1 VAGRGDG
8 DGDVREATKEDVP
21 ALVDLTTRRT
31 PKYEKWWVSTVFE
44 GNVEIHAAPMVFA
57 SGALVGYGTAT
68 HRSGAPE
75 HQRTVQVF
83 VDREASGRGL
93 GSDILARCLA
103 ALPRTTT
110 EVWTKVHDDD
120 PESLAV
126 AKHWGF
132 EVMQRSISS
141 RVDLSGATR
150 PQPPPGVTLEDCDA
164 LEFDGA
170 DAAAFDAMLT
180 ASQTN
185 PEAETSHVLT
195 REEMRHWTDP
205 GETPV
210 ACLARVDGRPAALAL
225 AIVLK
230 ETGEGGVAY
239 TGVDPAY
246 RGRGLGRLVKEQLH
260 ARAAQLGI
268 AWLGT
273 ENEEHNAGIRHVNQ
287 QLGYVKTHGVYRLR
301 RVLQPGWG

>member
-1 VAGRGDG
+1 M
-8 DGDVREATKEDVP
+8 DVRGATRDDVP
-21 ALVDLTTRRT
+21 ALIELTTRRT
-31 PKYEKWWVSTVFE
+31 PNYERWWVSTVFE
-44 GNVEIHAAPMVFA
+44 GNVEIHAAPMLLEAGV
-57 SGALVGYGTAT
+57 LVGYGTAT

-83 VDREASGRGL
+83 VDRAASGRGL
-93 GSDILARCLA
+93 GSDLCARCLA
-103 ALPRTTT
+103 ALPDTTT

-126 AKHWGF
+126 ARHWGF

-141 RVDLSGATR
+141 RVDLAGATS
-150 PQPPPGVTLEDCDA
+150 PQPPQGVTLEDCDR

-170 DAAAFDAMLT
+170 DAEAFDAMLT

-185 PEAETSHVLT
+185 PEAENSHVLT
-195 REEMRHWTDP
+195 REEMQHWTDP

-210 ACLARVDGRPAALAL
+210 AALARVDGRPAALAF
-225 AIVLK
+225 AIVLR
-230 ETGEGGVAY
+230 ETGERGVAD

-246 RGRGLGRLVKEQLH
+246 PGRGLGRLVKGQLH
-260 ARAAQLGI
+260 ARAAELGI
-268 AWLGT
+268 AWLAT
-273 ENEEHNAGIRHVNQ
+273 ENEEHNAGIRHVNE

-301 RVLQPGWG
+301 RIL

>member
-1 VAGRGDG
+1 MAGTGG
-8 DGDVREATKEDVP
+8 LEVRDATQEDVP
-21 ALVDLTTRRT
+21 ALVELTTSRT
-31 PKYEKWWVSTVFE
+31 PKYEKWWVSTIFE
-44 GNVEIHAAPMVFA
+44 DNVEIHAAPMLYD
-57 SGALVGYGTAT
+57 SDRLVGYGTAT
-68 HRSGAPE
+68 HRVGAPE
-75 HQRTVQVF
+75 HQRTVQIF
-83 VDREASGRGL
+83 VAREESGRGI
-93 GSDILARCLA
+93 GSAILARCLA
-103 ALPRTTT
+103 ALPDTTT

-126 AKHWGF
+126 ANHWAF

-141 RVDLSGATR
+141 RVDLAGATN
-150 PQPPPGVTLEDCDA
+150 PQPPPGVTLEDCDG
-164 LEFDGA
+164 LEFDGD
-170 DAAAFDAMLT
+170 DAAAFDAMLA

-185 PEAETSHVLT
+185 PEAENIHVLT
-195 REEMRHWTDP
+195 RQEMQHWTDP

-260 ARAAQLGI
+260 ARAAELGI
-268 AWLGT
+268 GWLGT
-273 ENEEHNAGIRHVNQ
+273 ENEEHNAGIRHVNE

-301 RVLQPGWG
+301 RVLEPGWG